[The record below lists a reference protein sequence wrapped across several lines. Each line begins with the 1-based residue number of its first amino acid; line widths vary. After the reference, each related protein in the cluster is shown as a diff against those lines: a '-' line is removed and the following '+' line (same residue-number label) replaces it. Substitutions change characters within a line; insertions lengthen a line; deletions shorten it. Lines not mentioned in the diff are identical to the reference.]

1 MWEHGGSALPEQAR
15 LLHAPGPPE
24 LLHVS
29 AEVAVPALG
38 SHTGPAAAAAGS
50 ASARSGPRP
59 PAARRHWGRQ
69 QRRGL
74 TRVPGA
80 ISPFLAAP
88 GGSAA
93 IGGGG
98 AGRRG
103 AWNAQN
109 AGVHGPPRAL
119 GPSLRRRP
127 GRRRMELGGAGGE
140 ALPRAAAR
148 PFQGEVLLW
157 GAQSLSPPRP
167 TGAPR
172 AQGAQLLAR
181 APLSPGSESQ
191 LPSPHPAPPLLSA
204 PGPLTGPFP
213 APTAQGSR
221 ARPGPP
227 HRFRGSIPAHRRF
240 PGRGGSL

>member
-1 MWEHGGSALPEQAR
+1 MGVGAAQVWGRGG
-15 LLHAPGPPE
+15 
-24 LLHVS
+24 
-29 AEVAVPALG
+29 
-38 SHTGPAAAAAGS
+38 
-50 ASARSGPRP
+50 
-59 PAARRHWGRQ
+59 AARTH
-69 QRRGL
+69 L

-80 ISPFLAAP
+80 ISPFSAAP

-103 AWNAQN
+103 ARNAQN

-127 GRRRMELGGAGGE
+127 GRQRVELGSAGGE

-172 AQGAQLLAR
+172 AQGAQLLPGPHSVPGTSLR
-181 APLSPGSESQ
+181 SP
-191 LPSPHPAPPLLSA
+191 PPPLPEA
-204 PGPLTGPFP
+204 PDP
-213 APTAQGSR
+213 
-221 ARPGPP
+221 
-227 HRFRGSIPAHRRF
+227 
-240 PGRGGSL
+240 

>member
-1 MWEHGGSALPEQAR
+1 MWEHGRGALPKQAR

-29 AEVAVPALG
+29 AEMAVPAL
-38 SHTGPAAAAAGS
+38 SSNTGPATTAAGS
-50 ASARSGPRP
+50 ASARSGPRS

-69 QRRGL
+69 QRRRL

-80 ISPFLAAP
+80 ISPFSAAP

-103 AWNAQN
+103 ARNALN

-127 GRRRMELGGAGGE
+127 GQQRVEMGSAGGE

-167 TGAPR
+167 TGAPW
-172 AQGAQLLAR
+172 AQGAQLL
-181 APLSPGSESQ
+181 
-191 LPSPHPAPPLLSA
+191 
-204 PGPLTGPFP
+204 PGPHSVPGMSLSSPPPPFP
-213 APTAQGSR
+213 KAPD
-221 ARPGPP
+221 P
-227 HRFRGSIPAHRRF
+227 
-240 PGRGGSL
+240 